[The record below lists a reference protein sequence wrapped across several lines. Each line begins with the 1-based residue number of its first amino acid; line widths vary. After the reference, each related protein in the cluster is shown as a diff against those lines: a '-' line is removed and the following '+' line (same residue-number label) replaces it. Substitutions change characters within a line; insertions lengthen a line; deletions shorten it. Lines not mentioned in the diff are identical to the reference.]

1 MITCPVEFVNG
12 TQKID
17 PNAAIQLFDTG
28 AYYPAINRVI
38 FNTGSKPADD
48 GTERPVLATIVEF
61 ADGTKSTVINS
72 IHDTVALDAEG
83 HPTRESKEAGFVY
96 AVMKRIL
103 CGQLV
108 ENYDGNLLCDMKGFG
123 RILADYVDN
132 AYDFQKA
139 KKENAAKKAAA
150 VKAHAELKANAK
162 PKHASLAEVVDKLAA
177 IVDGLVAKANG

>member
-1 MITCPVEFVNG
+1 MITCPVEFVHG
-12 TQKID
+12 TQ
-17 PNAAIQLFDTG
+17 NVAYEAAVQLFDTG
-28 AYYPAINRVI
+28 AYYPAITRVI
-38 FNTGSKPADD
+38 YNTGSKVADD

-72 IHDTVALDAEG
+72 PHDTVALDAEG
-83 HPTRESKEAGFVY
+83 NPTREAKEAGFVY

-108 ENYDGNLLCDMKGFG
+108 ENYNGQLFCDMKGFG

-139 KKENAAKKAAA
+139 KKENAAKKVAAA
-150 VKAHAELKANAK
+150 KAHAELKENAK
-162 PKHASLAEVVDKLAA
+162 PKHASLAETVDRLAEIVEGLAA
-177 IVDGLVAKANG
+177 KVNS